1 MNSKIKPLRY
11 PDHYPPTDKWKMFF
25 IGVRWLGPDLSFFRE
40 LDMQQASRTEDL
52 MQEWGG
58 GLRQVVAEIFSDIFH
73 ESLRWKSKV
82 FLPADIFAVISSGPK
97 FDMLENFVI
106 EDAMAAIKKK
116 YQIQIDQSFWD
127 DLEEATFG
135 QVVDRIRMK
144 IEEHKQTITPDTTIP
159 ARK

>member
-25 IGVRWLGPDLSFFRE
+25 IGVRWLGPDLSFFKE

-58 GLRQVVAEIFSDIFH
+58 GLRQEVAEIFSDILH
-73 ESLRWKSKV
+73 KSLRWKSKV
-82 FLPADIFAVISSGPK
+82 FLPQDNFAVISSGPK

-116 YQIQIDQSFWD
+116 YQIQIDPSFLD
-127 DLEEATFG
+127 DLEEATFAE
-135 QVVDRIRMK
+135 VVDK
-144 IEEHKQTITPDTTIP
+144 IK
-159 ARK
+159 RKIMDRE